1 MRSVNEGQLLVLRS
15 FGTETVG
22 AKRSRGGCE
31 HPFGASA
38 PLSPSNETSLERYA
52 EDFTKKD

>member
-22 AKRSRGGCE
+22 AKRSRGGW
-31 HPFGASA
+31 A
-38 PLSPSNETSLERYA
+38 PLRGKRSFVAIE
-52 EDFTKKD
+52 